1 MKYTPFEIIAKK
13 RDGNNLSEAEISFFL
28 SEYLKE
34 MIPDYQMAALL
45 MAVYFRGMNEEELKA
60 LVDLMIHSGETIDLS
75 EIPGFKVDKHSTGG
89 VGDKISIVLAPLVAS
104 TGVPVP
110 MISGRGLG
118 HTGGTLDKL
127 EAIPG
132 YRTHLTV
139 DEFKNILRKCGLSMM
154 GQTEKIVP
162 ADRRLYA
169 LRSATATIN
178 SIPLVA
184 GSIMSKKIAE
194 GIQGL
199 VLDVKTGH
207 GAFFP
212 DPNDAVRLGQTLK
225 SVGQQAGLRT
235 EAFITNMDQPLG
247 FAIGNWL
254 EIVES
259 VNCLRGNGPKDVM
272 DVTYLLA
279 RWMLILSGIVSD
291 EKSAQTILE
300 DKISS
305 GAAYEKFLENVELQH
320 GNPKIFENMDQ
331 FPLPPPI
338 EIRAQRTGFVQEAN
352 AFELGM
358 VSVITGAGRNRMEDQ
373 VDPGAGI
380 LMRKKIG
387 DYVKQDEVL
396 ALLYTNLPD
405 SEAMEMRIQDAL
417 LIGEEKKNPN
427 RLIQGRI
434 TPKGV
439 EQIPL

>member
-1 MKYTPFEIIAKK
+1 
-13 RDGNNLSEAEISFFL
+13 
-28 SEYLKE
+28 
-34 MIPDYQMAALL
+34 
-45 MAVYFRGMNEEELKA
+45 
-60 LVDLMIHSGETIDLS
+60 
-75 EIPGFKVDKHSTGG
+75 
-89 VGDKISIVLAPLVAS
+89 
-104 TGVPVP
+104 
-110 MISGRGLG
+110 
-118 HTGGTLDKL
+118 
-127 EAIPG
+127 
-132 YRTHLTV
+132 
-139 DEFKNILRKCGLSMM
+139 
-154 GQTEKIVP
+154 
-162 ADRRLYA
+162 
-169 LRSATATIN
+169 
-178 SIPLVA
+178 
-184 GSIMSKKIAE
+184 
-194 GIQGL
+194 
-199 VLDVKTGH
+199 GH

-212 DPNDAVRLGQTLK
+212 GPNDAVRLGQILK